1 MDFKFTAEEESFR
14 QEVKGWLKANIPPRW
29 FELATGFWQET
40 DESWKIAREFQK
52 SLVLRDGLPP
62 LIPKN

>member
-1 MDFKFTAEEESFR
+1 MDFKFTAEEETFR

-29 FELATGFWQET
+29 FELTTGYWQET

-52 SLVLRDGLPP
+52 
-62 LIPKN
+62 KTWC